1 MGMMGKVMG
10 WLFGGGGT
18 LMQTV
23 EAFRENNENGA
34 ARQSDEKQ
42 AALAQFGA
50 EFQKGHSGIFDRV
63 IDGLNR
69 LPRPMLAL
77 GTLGLF
83 VAAMA
88 DPVWFSSRMVGVAL
102 IPEPLWWLMG
112 AIVSFYFG
120 ARYQVKG
127 QDFQRSAAQTVLMA
141 QALAAGR
148 PQEQADPV
156 PVPEGAFT
164 DNAALAEWWGQS
176 RAK

>member
-1 MGMMGKVMG
+1 
-10 WLFGGGGT
+10 
-18 LMQTV
+18 
-23 EAFRENNENGA
+23 
-34 ARQSDEKQ
+34 
-42 AALAQFGA
+42 
-50 EFQKGHSGIFDRV
+50 
-63 IDGLNR
+63 
-69 LPRPMLAL
+69 
-77 GTLGLF
+77 
-83 VAAMA
+83 MA

-141 QALAAGR
+141 QALTAERSQEPAKPAPAA
-148 PQEQADPV
+148 
-156 PVPEGAFT
+156 PEGAFT